1 MQKQFTPCPACGAV
15 GEVGTKCQFCNTTIA
30 LKEGG
35 ISSSERIPPRRMVT
49 PQQYAEKISIYHKVE
64 PAGNI
69 LIVSIGEEYG
79 VINLNGDLIYPLGS
93 DKIQRGLGNTIKL
106 GFTYEE
112 TLTEASTSWDKFD
125 EEWKHKEAETFER
138 FITKK
143 YFNLETGIYADE
155 LGFVEDKENP
165 KKLYRVDVNNEWKP
179 INTYTN
185 LEGEVHSYDYAEQVV
200 IQHEDYYS
208 RSRNMYLLHQG
219 DKCSLWIVYDEKI
232 DKKYFDEIKLPFEEE
247 QNAMKGAPTSP
258 MCVLEELNGDYEI
271 KSSNTRLQI
280 VLRTIK
286 DVDIVLTIASK
297 KDKAE
302 WRYARSDFW
311 PSDFHDFDE
320 IYNEWRLKRILNGIS
335 VNSTL
340 LHPIQSYVK
349 RIKEDRYYEE
359 SLQVHFFND
368 MIFFIEN
375 NNAER
380 DFLPSEDGVSLT
392 TVEDIMNEQ
401 QWRILKK
408 DKIYELFNNSETY
421 ANIFINFGMD
431 AVTLC
436 ATIQYLARCYNCP
449 IEKVK
454 ILNSGSEKS
463 EEEEKERTLNPVNII
478 LAILSF
484 AMASI
489 PIIVGEYTIKGF
501 IVFLFFLF
509 CGIVFIK
516 KRYI

>member
-1 MQKQFTPCPACGAV
+1 MQKQFTPCPACGAL
-15 GEVGTKCQFCNTTIA
+15 GEVNSTCQFCGTTII
-30 LKEGG
+30 LKEGA
-35 ISSSERIPPRRMVT
+35 ITSDTRLVESRTVT
-49 PQQYAEKISIYHKVE
+49 AIEYANKISIYHDVE
-64 PAGNI
+64 QITPLA
-69 LIVSIGEEYG
+69 LSVSIGKQFG
-79 VINLNGDLIYPLGS
+79 LINLNGDLVLPLGER
-93 DKIQRGLGNTIKL
+93 KIKDVWADTVVYDHDRGYYHLKNGDYANRLGM
-106 GFTYEE
+106 
-112 TLTEASTSWDKFD
+112 
-125 EEWKHKEAETFER
+125 
-138 FITKK
+138 
-143 YFNLETGIYADE
+143 
-155 LGFVEDKENP
+155 VKENNQP
-165 KKLYRVDVNNEWKP
+165 QRMHRVDVMNGWKT
-179 INTYTN
+179 INTYISIDGNTY
-185 LEGEVHSYDYAEQVV
+185 SYDYAES
-200 IQHEDYYS
+200 IQINREYS
-208 RSRNMYLLHQG
+208 NEFYLLHNNTE
-219 DKCSLWIVYDEKI
+219 CALWIPYDEYIDTDSSINKEIREKSLKGDPTAPICILKGIQKEYKI
-232 DKKYFDEIKLPFEEE
+232 KKDKDK
-247 QNAMKGAPTSP
+247 
-258 MCVLEELNGDYEI
+258 
-271 KSSNTRLQI
+271 LQI
-280 VLRTIK
+280 VLYTLENKEISLLLASGQHMLRDDDYDTYRRT
-286 DVDIVLTIASK
+286 
-297 KDKAE
+297 
-302 WRYARSDFW
+302 
-311 PSDFHDFDE
+311 DE
-320 IYNEWRLKRILNGIS
+320 IYHEWCLKRILNGIS
-335 VNSTL
+335 VNRTL

-359 SLQVHFFND
+359 ALQVHFFND

-431 AVTLC
+431 AEALC

-463 EEEEKERTLNPVNII
+463 EKEKERTLNPVNII

-484 AMASI
+484 AMAAI

-509 CGIVFIK
+509 CGIVYIK